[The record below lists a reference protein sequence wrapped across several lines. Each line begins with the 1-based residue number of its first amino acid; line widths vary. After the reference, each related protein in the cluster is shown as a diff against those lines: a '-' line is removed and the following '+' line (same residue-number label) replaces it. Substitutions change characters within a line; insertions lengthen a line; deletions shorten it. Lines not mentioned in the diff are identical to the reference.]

1 MPKKQLDPAE
11 GLAMLAVIAGMALL
25 FGLLM
30 LAAMVDS

>member
-1 MPKKQLDPAE
+1 MKEDLDPAA
-11 GLAMLAVIAGMALL
+11 GLAMLFVVAGMALL